1 MNQKKTK
8 KPVKKEILL
17 ILLGIFF
24 VALFL
29 VFMNSFYETVWE
41 RSGIDEAEEIQT
53 YDYQYAMIV
62 DGGNEELWD
71 AVYTSAREQAEK
83 YRVNLELMV
92 STYSPTRPMKK
103 ICTDPRKHMP
113 MSRGAMPAAKRSQY
127 SSFSTR

>member
-41 RSGIDEAEEIQT
+41 RSGIDGAEEIQT

-92 STYSPTRPMKK
+92 SSKADGYDELDYMEISIAAEWMGSFWSITRE
-103 ICTDPRKHMP
+103 
-113 MSRGAMPAAKRSQY
+113 
-127 SSFSTR
+127 

>member
-62 DGGNEELWD
+62 DGGND
-71 AVYTSAREQAEK
+71 DCG
-83 YRVNLELMV
+83 
-92 STYSPTRPMKK
+92 TR
-103 ICTDPRKHMP
+103 CT
-113 MSRGAMPAAKRSQY
+113 PAPGNRRRN
-127 SSFSTR
+127 TE